1 MADKEK
7 KITEK
12 SKRNKTGS
20 TKIWKVTSPD
30 SPEIFWVRG
39 RTRAEVKK
47 HLRHFF
53 RSDSYWEG
61 EPQEDLAR
69 DVFKSYCEN
78 GSLIDCPGLR
88 VDDTR
93 GDVLYS
99 LTDPSKDWIDMGDVQ
114 ERDKKKE
121 EKIIQNHHSP

>member
-1 MADKEK
+1 MSE
-7 KITEK
+7 
-12 SKRNKTGS
+12 SKFKTGSDRTTCKTGS
-20 TKIWKVTSPD
+20 TRIWKATSTD

-53 RSDSYWEG
+53 RSTSYWEG

-69 DVFKSYCEN
+69 DVFKSYCES

-88 VDDTR
+88 IDDSR
-93 GDVLYS
+93 GDVMYS
-99 LTDPSKDWIDMGDVQ
+99 LTDPSRDWIDNDIGNGNT
-114 ERDKKKE
+114 KKKE
-121 EKIIQNHHSP
+121 EKI

>member
-1 MADKEK
+1 MDKTREIK
-7 KITEK
+7 GDRKTTT
-12 SKRNKTGS
+12 RKTGS

-30 SPEIFWVRG
+30 SPEVFWVRG

-61 EPQEDLAR
+61 ESQEDLAH
-69 DVFKSYCEN
+69 DIFKSYCESGN
-78 GSLIDCPGLR
+78 LIDCPGFR
-88 VDDTR
+88 VDDSR

-99 LTDPSKDWIDMGDVQ
+99 LTDPSKDWIDDKIGNT
-114 ERDKKKE
+114 KKKE
-121 EKIIQNHHSP
+121 EKI

>member
-1 MADKEK
+1 MDK
-7 KITEK
+7 KIKPT
-12 SKRNKTGS
+12 RRTGS
-20 TKIWKVTSPD
+20 TKIWKVTSTD

-39 RTRAEVKK
+39 RTKAEVKK

-53 RSDSYWEG
+53 RSASYWEG

-69 DVFKSYCEN
+69 DVFKSYCES

-88 VDDTR
+88 VDDSR

-99 LTDPSKDWIDMGDVQ
+99 LTDPSKDWIDNVDSSN
-114 ERDKKKE
+114 RSKKKKE
-121 EKIIQNHHSP
+121 ETIQI

>member
-7 KITEK
+7 RV
-12 SKRNKTGS
+12 KRRTGS
-20 TKIWKVTSPD
+20 TKIWKASSPN

-39 RTRAEVKK
+39 RTKAEVKK

-61 EPQEDLAR
+61 EPEEDLAT
-69 DVFKSYCEN
+69 DIFKSYSE
-78 GSLIDCPGLR
+78 SLLDCPGFR
-88 VDDTR
+88 VDDSR

-99 LTDPSKDWIDMGDVQ
+99 LTDPSEDWIDIENVQ
-114 ERDKKKE
+114 ERDKKKKE
-121 EKIIQNHHSP
+121 EDLQSV

>member
-1 MADKEK
+1 MCVMSES
-7 KITEK
+7 K
-12 SKRNKTGS
+12 SKTGSDRTTRKTGS

-61 EPQEDLAR
+61 EPQEDLAH
-69 DVFKSYCEN
+69 DIFKSYCES
-78 GSLIDCPGLR
+78 GSLIDCPGFR
-88 VDDTR
+88 VDDSR

-99 LTDPSKDWIDMGDVQ
+99 LTDPSKDWIDRDVS

-121 EKIIQNHHSP
+121 EKVIQNS

>member
-1 MADKEK
+1 MDKKVETK
-7 KITEK
+7 A
-12 SKRNKTGS
+12 KRKTGS

-61 EPQEDLAR
+61 EPQEDLAH
-69 DVFKSYCEN
+69 DIFKSYCES
-78 GSLIDCPGLR
+78 GSLIDCPGFR
-88 VDDTR
+88 VDDSR

-99 LTDPSKDWIDMGDVQ
+99 LTDPSKDWID
-114 ERDKKKE
+114 RDASEGNKKKE
-121 EKIIQNHHSP
+121 EEDLQSI

>member
-7 KITEK
+7 KVT
-12 SKRNKTGS
+12 RATRKTGS

-61 EPQEDLAR
+61 EPQEDLVH
-69 DVFKSYCEN
+69 DIFKSYCES
-78 GSLIDCPGLR
+78 GSLIDCPGFR
-88 VDDTR
+88 VDDSR

-99 LTDPSKDWIDMGDVQ
+99 LTDPSKDWIDRIEDGT
-114 ERDKKKE
+114 RKSSE
-121 EKIIQNHHSP
+121 EKEKSQDKNF